1 MNAIYARQSLDKK
14 NSISIE
20 TQIEFALRTIP
31 GEPHQIY
38 IDKGYS
44 GGNTKRPEFMR
55 MMKDIKAG
63 KIKKVIVYKIDRL
76 SRNVLEFSVMWH
88 ELNTYGVE
96 FVSVSEQFDTST
108 PIGKAM
114 LFMAEIFAQ
123 LERETDSVRVTD
135 NYYERI
141 KEGRWPGG
149 PAPFGWKNSAIVY
162 EGVDKPIKIPIIEP
176 NEYIAE
182 VVEWFTLYASGNYS
196 LRKIAGIA
204 NEKGVANKKW
214 VGSVIRGILMNPV
227 FVKADADIYMYYKSI
242 GVRIESD
249 LEQFDGTRACTLLG
263 KYTPDDKKRANEEL
277 VVNIALW
284 PGVIPSDIWLAC
296 QHRLSLNRQ
305 IKNGGKGKYTWLSGK
320 IKCGECNHS
329 VQFFPH
335 ISRKS
340 GEMRGLLVCSGH
352 CAKFCDHVVKMR
364 PYDLEDIIAA
374 EIKIQLSEAQ
384 NDAVEEEIFTISPE
398 DKIELVQIDEKIS
411 NLLNC
416 IATGEASDLTVTM
429 INRELEKLATRQKEL
444 ASHIGHIKKNKVQYK
459 PIDFDELSFEEKK
472 MVVNDYIDKIL
483 LFENGD
489 VEIVWNV

>member
-31 GEPHQIY
+31 GEPYQIY
-38 IDKGYS
+38 IDKGFS
-44 GGNTKRPEFMR
+44 GGNIKRPEYTR
-55 MMKDIKAG
+55 MMADIKAG
-63 KIKKVIVYKIDRL
+63 KIKTVIVYKIDRL
-76 SRNVLEFSVMWH
+76 SRNVMDFSVMWH
-88 ELNTYGVE
+88 ELKTYGVE
-96 FVSVSEQFDTST
+96 FVSVSETFDTST
-108 PIGKAM
+108 PIGNAM
-114 LFMAEIFAQ
+114 LFISEIFAQ
-123 LERETDSVRVTD
+123 MERETDSIRVTD

-141 KEGRWPGG
+141 KDGRWPGG
-149 PAPFGWKNSAIVY
+149 PAPFGWKNSAIEC
-162 EGVDKPIKIPIIEP
+162 EGAKGPIKIPIIEP
-176 NEYIAE
+176 SEYIGE
-182 VVEWFTLYASGNYS
+182 VIEWFTLYATGNYS
-196 LRKIAGIA
+196 LRKLACMA

-214 VGSVIRGILMNPV
+214 VGSVICDILKNPV
-227 FVKADADIYMYYKSI
+227 FVKADADVYMYYKSL
-242 GVRIESD
+242 GVRINSD
-249 LEQFDGTRACTLLG
+249 LEKFDGNRACTLLG
-263 KYTPDDKKRANEEL
+263 KYTPDNRKRPNEEQVL
-277 VVNIALW
+277 NISLWQGVVS
-284 PGVIPSDIWLAC
+284 SDVWLAC

-305 IKNGGKGKYTWLSGK
+305 IRNGGKGKYTWLSGK

-335 ISRKS
+335 KSRVTGKL
-340 GEMRGLLVCSGH
+340 RGLLVCSGH
-352 CAKFCDHVVKMR
+352 CSKFCEHIVQLR

-374 EIKIQLSEAQ
+374 EIKKQLSKAR

-429 INRELEKLATRQKEL
+429 INRELEKLAVRQKEL
-444 ASHIGHIKKNKVQYK
+444 SSNIGHIKKNKVQYK
-459 PIDFDELSFEEKK
+459 PIEFDKLSFEEKK

-483 LFENGD
+483 LFANGD